1 MRKIG
6 KILVATAAVL
16 GSLGACGGAFGEGFG
31 GIFGGIFGGEAQAA
45 CGYGIHADDF
55 YAPCGYGE
63 SDDGKIKV
71 EPGKDG
77 AADVTI
83 ITLNN
88 YNGGAVYLAACG
100 SYGPDSEYFVINLIG
115 ENRITE
121 AEGVGVGL
129 SRVKFVGEGTL
140 TISAMIPVGGG
151 MLCEYCSATQGEA
164 CRINWAG
171 IDKDVLTYVLG
182 ITTTTIT
189 PANGTVV
196 FGHDAASDAGSGA
209 EDGSPDNS
217 GSSSEGSDG
226 TLAGPTE
233 DQTECDDFGTED
245 AATWILVRAGII
257 GGVITIVALVAFGV
271 VKLVQLVRKRQGKVT
286 KGTEQPVWTSLK
298 GDEGHDES
306 SSPEEGNKGEK

>member
-16 GSLGACGGAFGEGFG
+16 GSLGTCGGAFGEG
-31 GIFGGIFGGEAQAA
+31 FGGIFGGEAQAA

-77 AADVTI
+77 DADVTI

-151 MLCEYCSATQGEA
+151 MLCEYCSATRGEA
-164 CRINWAG
+164 CQINWMG
-171 IDKDVLTYVLG
+171 IDRDVLTYVLG
-182 ITTTTIT
+182 ITTTAIT
-189 PANGTVV
+189 PANGAVV
-196 FGHDAASDAGSGA
+196 FGHDAAAGAGSGS

-217 GSSSEGSDG
+217 GGSSEDSDG
-226 TLAGPTE
+226 ALVGPTE
-233 DQTECDDFGTED
+233 DQTKCDDFGAED

-271 VKLVQLVRKRQGKVT
+271 VKLAQLVRKRQGKVT
-286 KGTEQPVWTSLK
+286 KGTEQPTRTSLK

-306 SSPEEGNKGEK
+306 NSPKEGNKGEK